1 MVSCSMYY
9 SLDTATNGDQAQSW
23 GGFAQ
28 IQAQVGNTSALLASA
43 AATIN
48 STLLGNEWIVSGME
62 TLDDMNQ
69 ALWNNNKDAKV
80 LSPNPTTTEI
90 AMNASTA
97 LPTIVPLFIQQS
109 LGPNTTSGSMV
120 NDIDAGLRVTKK
132 VNHLKLSSRHR
143 HMPPTKLP

>member
-1 MVSCSMYY
+1 MYY

-62 TLDDMNQ
+62 KLDDMNQ

-80 LSPNPTTTEI
+80 LSPNPTTTEV

-132 VNHLKLSSRHR
+132 VHHLQLSSRHR
-143 HMPPTKLP
+143 HMPLTRLP